1 MDYPICGLL
10 AEILFTYLCRLFYD
24 AAYLTMKIK
33 LCRTIVLMTLGLISG
48 DCFAADA
55 PIPAANPPAPKIKFA
70 TNFFDF
76 GKVTSSEKLVGS
88 FKFKNLGNA
97 ELRLDAPQAS
107 CDCTEAKI
115 SPDRVAPGAEGQV
128 TYSIKM
134 DHAVDGQR
142 FIKVHSNDPENPD
155 LELTIQLD
163 YTPLFETTPPKLD
176 VLLRAGKDQVQTSFV
191 VNRMDGKALGIDRIS
206 ASQEWITAEFDA
218 AYEPQAGSPFSAN
231 DKHVESM
238 GRVIVTVH
246 RPPQASTFFDEKVE
260 LWNGQ
265 QSDHSAKIVMI
276 HGQIQGEITV
286 DPPRMEWA
294 FADLGDDITKYS
306 EQTLSR
312 HIQLNSALNRP
323 VEFKKVTTDVPGL
336 NVKVVPDAGN
346 KTFDLVIKFEK
357 LPHNLIDGKVTLE
370 TTLDSVPK
378 LEIPLH
384 IMAP

>member
-1 MDYPICGLL
+1 
-10 AEILFTYLCRLFYD
+10 
-24 AAYLTMKIK
+24 MKMK
-33 LCRTIVLMTLGLISG
+33 LCRTIVFMTLGLTSG
-48 DCFAADA
+48 ACPAAENA
-55 PIPAANPPAPKIKFA
+55 TPAANPPAPKIKFE

-88 FKFKNLGNA
+88 FKFKNLGTA

-107 CDCTEAKI
+107 CDCTEAKVA
-115 SPDRVAPGAEGQV
+115 PDRLAPGAEGQV

-134 DHAVDGQR
+134 DHAVSGQR
-142 FIKVHSNDPENPD
+142 FIKVHSNDPANPD

-176 VLLRAGKDQVQTSFV
+176 VLLRPGKDQVQTTFI
-191 VNRMDGKALGIDRIS
+191 VNRMDGKALGIDHIS
-206 ASQEWITAEFDA
+206 TSQEWITAEFDA
-218 AYEPQAGSPFSAN
+218 SYEPQAASPFDAN
-231 DKHVESM
+231 NKHLESM

-246 RPPQASTFFDEKVE
+246 RPSEVPTFFDEKVE

-265 QSDHSAKIVMI
+265 QSDHSAKIVML
-276 HGQIQGEITV
+276 HGQIQGELTV

-306 EQTLSR
+306 EQALSR
-312 HIQLNSALNRP
+312 HIQLNSALGKP
-323 VEFKKVTTDVPGL
+323 VEFKKISTDVPGL
-336 NVKVVPDAGN
+336 SLKVVPKDGQ
-346 KTFDLVIKFEK
+346 KLFDLIIKFEK
-357 LPHNLIDGKVTLE
+357 LPHNLIDGKVTIK